1 VFYAMDEDGD
11 GTVDESELLDFAM
24 EYKHNPKWPHP
35 EKRIKHL
42 MEKIDTNQDGTALQ
56 YGAVVYTVLAR
67 YCNIVCCGIAV
78 LQLQYCSCSWL
89 ARTKTVHGIDTKK
102 LYAVFCVSVCADF
115 YYCYY
120 KCCLLVLLPLSLTLT
135 HSHSLTHSL
144 TAGKIDEREFVVF
157 FARFTNNLSDGEFNK
172 GVDYYLST
180 GKALFHKQ
188 AKEFQGK

>member
-1 VFYAMDEDGD
+1 MDEDGD
-11 GTVDESELLDFAM
+11 GTVDGSELLDFAM

-42 MEKIDTNQDGTALQ
+42 MEKIDRNQDGIVLQ
-56 YGAVVYTVLAR
+56 YGAVVYTVLHG
-67 YCNIVCCGIAV
+67 IVCCSIAV
-78 LQLQYCSCSWL
+78 LQYCSCS
-89 ARTKTVHGIDTKK
+89 I
-102 LYAVFCVSVCADF
+102 AVAVGWHERYRYKNIVCCVLCW
-115 YYCYY
+115 
-120 KCCLLVLLPLSLTLT
+120 CLCRLLLLLSFI
-135 HSHSLTHSL
+135 HSL